1 MPVSYTNRKGQTYTL
16 YRGQTKTGKP
26 RYYFGRPGRSQG
38 EPVKELPSG
47 FTISENINGL
57 VTLSKYRPGLIQPE
71 EVTAIE
77 AEVKRHPEARQYQ
90 IAVKHDK
97 IEIYE
102 QIGLNFETLFSRLQE
117 TFQLDPVLASRL
129 RSEEEHY
136 PPRYTPV
143 LRFILLNPIQR
154 RFSAQRMCYRHSSD
168 GWLELSQT
176 GPVAELAH
184 AFIPT
189 LGTDLFY
196 ELW

>member
-1 MPVSYTNRKGQTYTL
+1 MPVSYTNSKGQTYTL

-26 RYYFGRPGRSQG
+26 RYYFGRPGHSQG
-38 EPVKELPSG
+38 EPVTDLPSG
-47 FTISENINGL
+47 FTISESVNG
-57 VTLSKYRPGLIQPE
+57 VVSLSKYHPLLIRPE

-77 AEVKRHPEARQYQ
+77 AEVKQHPEARQYR

-102 QIGLNFETLFSRLQE
+102 QIGLNFDALSSQLQ
-117 TFQLDPVLASRL
+117 TAFQLDSGLASRL
-129 RSEEEHY
+129 RSVEEHY
-136 PPRYTPV
+136 AQYTPM
-143 LRFILLNPIQR
+143 LRFILLDPTQR
-154 RFSAQRMCYRHSSD
+154 LFCAQRMCYRSSID

-184 AFIPT
+184 ALIPT
-189 LGTDLFY
+189 LGTDQFY

>member
-26 RYYFGRPGRSQG
+26 RYYFGRPGQSQG

-47 FTISENINGL
+47 FTINESINGL
-57 VTLSKYRPGLIQPE
+57 VTLSKYHPVLIQPE

-102 QIGLNFETLFSRLQE
+102 QIGLNFDALSSQLQ
-117 TFQLDPVLASRL
+117 TAFQLDPGLASRM
-129 RSEEEHY
+129 RSVEEHY
-136 PPRYTPV
+136 AQYTPI
-143 LRFILLNPIQR
+143 LRFILLDSTR
-154 RFSAQRMCYRHSSD
+154 RLFSAQRMCYRSSID
-168 GWLELSQT
+168 GWLELHQT

-184 AFIPT
+184 TLIPT
-189 LGTDLFY
+189 LGTDQFF

>member
-16 YRGQTKTGKP
+16 YKGQTKTGKP
-26 RYYFGRPGRSQG
+26 RYYFGRPGHSQG

-57 VTLSKYRPGLIQPE
+57 VTLSKYRPVLIQPE

-77 AEVKRHPEARQYQ
+77 AEVKRHPEAYQYQ
-90 IAVKHDK
+90 IAVKRDK

-102 QIGLNFETLFSRLQE
+102 QNSLNFDVLCSRLQT
-117 TFQLDPVLASRL
+117 TFQLDPDQVSRL
-129 RSEEEHY
+129 RSQEEHY
-136 PPRYTPV
+136 APRYTPV
-143 LRFILLNPIQR
+143 LRFILLDLIQR
-154 RFSAQRMCYRHSSD
+154 RFSVQRMCYRRSSD